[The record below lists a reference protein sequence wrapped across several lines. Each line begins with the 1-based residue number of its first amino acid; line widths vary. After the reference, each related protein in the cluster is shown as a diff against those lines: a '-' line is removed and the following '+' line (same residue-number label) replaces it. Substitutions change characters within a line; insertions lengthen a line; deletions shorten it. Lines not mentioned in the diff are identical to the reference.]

1 MSNFVPEYVQLN
13 TLLRAIY
20 ENNVGDP
27 IDLIQKLEV
36 VTYVSTVEVFVTGIK
51 TVNWCLIA

>member
-1 MSNFVPEYVQLN
+1 MPEYVQLN